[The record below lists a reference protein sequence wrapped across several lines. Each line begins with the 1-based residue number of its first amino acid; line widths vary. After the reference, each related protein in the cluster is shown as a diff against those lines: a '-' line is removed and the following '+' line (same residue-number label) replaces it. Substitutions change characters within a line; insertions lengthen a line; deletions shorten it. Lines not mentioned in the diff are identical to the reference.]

1 MSDESGELDDINK
14 TPTIDIWAIIDTY
27 FRDTMYYKSQHQLD
41 SYDEFIYS
49 EVNGIRHII
58 KRGNPLLIYKEPLNV
73 EATEYKYDM
82 EIYFGET
89 LDEDGLFNDKV
100 ENIFVSSP
108 IEYNEGESKY
118 MFPNIA
124 RLKGYTYKSNIF
136 CNIGVKYKDN
146 ETGKVTIV
154 NFPKVNIFRDPGGL
168 SSTSSTIIDFSI
180 SPPKVIRKGDAP
192 YPL

>member
-58 KRGNPLLIYKEPLNV
+58 KRGNPLLIYKEPLNTDG
-73 EATEYKYDM
+73 TEFKYEM

-89 LDEDGLFNDKV
+89 MK
-100 ENIFVSSP
+100 
-108 IEYNEGESKY
+108 
-118 MFPNIA
+118 M
-124 RLKGYTYKSNIF
+124 
-136 CNIGVKYKDN
+136 
-146 ETGKVTIV
+146 
-154 NFPKVNIFRDPGGL
+154 
-168 SSTSSTIIDFSI
+168 STFLNSDYFHFL
-180 SPPKVIRKGDAP
+180 R
-192 YPL
+192 PLLEK